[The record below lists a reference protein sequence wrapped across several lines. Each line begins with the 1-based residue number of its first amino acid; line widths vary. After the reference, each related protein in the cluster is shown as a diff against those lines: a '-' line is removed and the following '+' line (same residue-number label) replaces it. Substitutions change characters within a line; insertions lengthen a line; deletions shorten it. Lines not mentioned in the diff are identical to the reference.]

1 MDLLPCGW
9 KLNCRRL
16 PSILKYASF
25 CWLSL
30 APESEDTVRNR
41 LLGFPHVFQQCRKP
55 LICTCR
61 NFRSLGRRN
70 NSGCAKQG
78 MGERLRLT
86 TYKHLRATVY
96 VYIYMYIYICIY
108 VYIYI
113 YVCVYYCVYI
123 YILYI
128 SCISMYTVYTMFS
141 INYPV
146 PASFWSIHMF
156 PPTCGGRASQKAK
169 EVLNLG
175 SNGNQYPEN
184 PWKPMVS
191 VGCHIYVSLLFFGGY
206 LFKVYHTPKGHQS
219 RLLANM

>member
-96 VYIYMYIYICIY
+96 VYIYICIY
-108 VYIYI
+108 VCVLLYIYI
-113 YVCVYYCVYI
+113 MYIDVYRVYHVQ
-123 YILYI
+123 YQLSS
-128 SCISMYTVYTMFS
+128 SCIFLEYPHVSPNLRWSRFS
-141 INYPV
+141 E
-146 PASFWSIHMF
+146 S
-156 PPTCGGRASQKAK
+156 K
-169 EVLNLG
+169 G
-175 SNGNQYPEN
+175 SPQPGIQWESV
-184 PWKPMVS
+184 PWKPMKTY
-191 VGCHIYVSLLFFGGY
+191 GFGRMPY
-206 LFKVYHTPKGHQS
+206 LC
-219 RLLANM
+219 